1 MTTAGAG
8 QQRRRRPAPPASRTI
23 RLLAAVT
30 LFTALVIGG
39 AVVIERAADANRR
52 AATAASLPRP
62 TSTVPQATTTGTREV
77 RGWPDTTQNPAGEYS
92 WDGRTCAGGQSCVH
106 GFMHN
111 GYASGHVNIYIR
123 GTPER
128 PDPNKGQTVTVA
140 GHDALYRRTGTGTEE
155 WIVGIQ
161 RATLAIS
168 LEAEPGA
175 SDADLAEAHAIIQSM
190 RTEPRDTKLGF
201 RLVFT
206 LMTNA
211 WDSG

>member
-8 QQRRRRPAPPASRTI
+8 QKSRRRPALPSSRAI
-23 RLLAAVT
+23 RLLAAAA
-30 LFTALVIGG
+30 LLTALVIAG
-39 AVVIERAADANRR
+39 ALVIERAADANRR

-62 TSTVPQATTTGTREV
+62 TSTVPQAITGAREV

-92 WDGRTCAGGQSCVH
+92 WDGRTCAGQWCVH

-111 GYASGHVNIYIR
+111 GYASGGVNIVVQVA
-123 GTPER
+123 PKR
-128 PDPNKGQTVTVA
+128 PDLNDGQTVVTVA
-140 GHDALYRRTGTGTEE
+140 GHDALYRRTGPGTEE

-190 RTEPRDTKLGF
+190 RTETRDTKLGF

-206 LMTNA
+206 LMTND